1 MVALPDSLRIL
12 AVLRELDSAGFANLI
27 RQRRVTVR
35 GVGDLLDLA
44 EQLDEAARIH
54 EAVDRLPWPLL
65 RGLRRG
71 DAPALVS
78 AGALLLAVAD
88 PEGTPELLPAAA
100 ERTAE
105 LLPEVPVFTD
115 STGTTPATA
124 GIESARSAGVL
135 VTDALYL
142 LDVAPRTVRHAR
154 DGARMSGVDVR
165 RLAVEL
171 DRSPSLTGSVYR
183 WLAAVDAIAP
193 DGDVWHPTA
202 RGRALA
208 EQPVA
213 DRWRQLVNAW
223 VQELHLDDL
232 RAITEATG
240 APVPGGVEG
249 GADDGEP
256 ETATSAI
263 TLPGDLAARLT
274 DADALGL
281 IDQQLISPLGALVL
295 DDRLGQAQAL
305 LAEQLPDE
313 VDRVYLQPDQTIIA
327 PGPLPAALD
336 ARLRRVARLER
347 RALASEYR
355 ITAPSVARAL
365 ASGLSADAVRSF
377 LAEISLTGV
386 PQPVDYLITN
396 SAERFGLVRVRSI
409 GHGASRIRSDATELL
424 DAMRVDAGLSMLALR
439 RSGTREL
446 DSRVS
451 PDTALATLLDAHYP
465 AVAEDATGAV
475 LPANPPVTADPAS
488 ADIPATALKLAAALA
503 AEAAASTTGDDELTW
518 LRRRL
523 ELARREKRTVVIT
536 VDVPGG
542 EPAQLNVVP
551 ISVSEQRVRARDIVA
566 EVERTVP
573 MGSIIDLAESAAPSA

>member
-1 MVALPDSLRIL
+1 MAALPDSLRIL
-12 AVLRELDSAGFANLI
+12 SVLRELDSTGFTDLI
-27 RQRRVTVR
+27 RNRRVTVR

-44 EQLDEAARIH
+44 EQLDEPARIR

-65 RGLRRG
+65 RGLRRN
-71 DAPALVS
+71 DPAALAA
-78 AGALLLAVAD
+78 AGELLLAVPHAD
-88 PEGTPELLPAAA
+88 GTRELLPMAA
-100 ERTAE
+100 ERTSE
-105 LLPEVPVFTD
+105 LLPEVPVFAD
-115 STGTTPATA
+115 STGTTPTTA
-124 GIESARSAGVL
+124 GVESARSAGVL

-142 LDVAPRTVRHAR
+142 LDASPRTVRHAR

-171 DRSPSLTGSVYR
+171 DRSPTLAGSIYR
-183 WLAAVDAIAP
+183 WLADVDAIAP

-208 EQPVA
+208 EAPVA
-213 DRWRQLVNAW
+213 ERWRQLVNAW
-223 VQELHLDDL
+223 QNELHLDDL
-232 RAITEATG
+232 RAIAETTG
-240 APVPGGVEG
+240 APVPGGAPG
-249 GADDGEP
+249 GAEAGEP
-256 ETATSAI
+256 ETDTSAI

-274 DADALGL
+274 DASALGL
-281 IDQQLISPLGALVL
+281 VDQLLISPLGALVL
-295 DDRLGQAQAL
+295 DDRLDDAQSL

-327 PGPLPAALD
+327 PGPLPAELD

-365 ASGLSADAVRSF
+365 ASGLTADEVRSF

-409 GHGASRIRSDATELL
+409 GHGGSRIRSEVTELL

-465 AVAEDATGAV
+465 AVGEDATGAV
-475 LPANPPVTADPAS
+475 LPANPPITADIAS
-488 ADIPATALKLAAALA
+488 PDIPATALKLANSLA
-503 AEAAASTTGDDELTW
+503 AEAAASSSGDDELTW

-523 ELARREKRTVVIT
+523 ELARRDKRTVVIT
-536 VDVPGG
+536 VDVPGDD
-542 EPAQLNVVP
+542 PAQLTVVP
-551 ISVSEQRVRARDIVA
+551 ISVSEQRVRARDVVA

-573 MGSIIDLAESAAPSA
+573 MHSIIDLAERAAPGA